1 MLMDLLR
8 AVFALAV
15 TLGLF
20 AFGVYAARRWG
31 PKGLLQITAPG
42 ARRLSVVESLSL
54 DPNRRL
60 VLVRLDGQDRLFL
73 LGVSALTAPEQR
85 RPRRWAR
92 TAAQSATRLRREDR
106 RGQGRTRVPW
116 Q

>member
-8 AVFALAV
+8 AVFALAA

-20 AFGVYAARRWG
+20 ALGVYAARRWG

-42 ARRLSVVESLSL
+42 SRRLNVVETLSL
-54 DPNRRL
+54 DPSRRL

-73 LGVSALTAPEQR
+73 LGEGQELTPPSPPNA
-85 RPRRWAR
+85 
-92 TAAQSATRLRREDR
+92 SNK
-106 RGQGRTRVPW
+106 G
-116 Q
+116 